1 MENLIFS
8 FNVML
13 PLVIEIFIGFLL
25 RVMGIIDHHT
35 SKAMN
40 KVVFRVFLPVMIFYN
55 LYTSEIADVF
65 NPGLILFAEC
75 SIFALAALLCII
87 VPVFE
92 KDNKKRGVIIQG
104 IFRSNFV
111 IFGLPLCMA
120 ISGESISGTVSVA
133 VACVVTTFNFLAVI
147 VLEMFNHSKP
157 DIKAISKGVITN
169 PLIIASVVG
178 FAALLT
184 QIRLPQAIENTI
196 KGLSAVATPLGLV
209 ILGSSIDLGVIKS
222 NVKQIVWA
230 VAGKL
235 VIVPAVFLALAA
247 LMGFRDGYLAI
258 LIAVFASPTAVSS
271 YPMADQMGQN
281 GELAAQIVMLD
292 TCLCAV
298 TVFMFIFVFKQL
310 GLV

>member
-8 FNVML
+8 FNVIL

-25 RVMGIIDHHT
+25 KIKGIIDTRT

-40 KVVFRVFLPVMIFYN
+40 KVVFKVLLPVMLFNN

-65 NPGLILFAEC
+65 NPELILFAEL
-75 SIFALAALLCII
+75 SILALVILLCII

-111 IFGLPLCMA
+111 IFGLPLSMA
-120 ISGESISGTVSVA
+120 ISGEAISGTVSVL
-133 VACVVTTFNFLAVI
+133 VACVVATFNFLAVI
-147 VLEMFNHSKP
+147 VLEIFSHGKP
-157 DIKAISKGVITN
+157 DIKAIAKGVVTN

-178 FAALLT
+178 FGVLMT
-184 QIRLPQAIENTI
+184 QLKLPEAIESTLKSVSAASTPI
-196 KGLSAVATPLGLV
+196 GLI

-222 NVKQIVWA
+222 NVKQIAWA
-230 VAGKL
+230 LAGKL
-235 VIVPAVFLALAA
+235 IIVPAIFLTLAA
-247 LMGFRDGYLAI
+247 LMGFKNGYLAI
-258 LIAVFASPTAVSS
+258 LIAVFASPTSVSS
-271 YPMADQMGQN
+271 YTMADQVNQD

-310 GLV
+310 GMI